1 MLQIMKV
8 LSFLYILVFISAP
21 AAIVGNTMENRID
34 SYKFYVYI
42 IYPEN
47 EESTPKLLY
56 HDTRF
61 EGNDE
66 GGLEEDFTMLISQGE
81 YIEYKDFAFNACQFT
96 LESIVTG
103 ARRQFYFN
111 CDAQKKYYFLITFD
125 TEKNISLKPVTAAQ
139 GRFFLENFKK
149 SQGDDMLR

>member
-8 LSFLYILVFISAP
+8 LSFLYIFVFISAP

-125 TEKNISLKPVTAAQ
+125 TEKNISLKIIPLMLGLLQ
-139 GRFFLENFKK
+139 IKK
-149 SQGDDMLR
+149 RLIKY